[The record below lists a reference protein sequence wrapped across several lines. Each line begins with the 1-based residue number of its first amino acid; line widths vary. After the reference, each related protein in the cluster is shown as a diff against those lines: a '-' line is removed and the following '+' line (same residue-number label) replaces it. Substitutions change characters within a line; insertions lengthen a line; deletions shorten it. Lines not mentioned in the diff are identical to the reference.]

1 MQNYKI
7 TFNLYCK
14 WQHTPPAY
22 RLYFDDELMTERS
35 YIWDNETHFLQECV
49 PVWADPSITH
59 KITIEQVGLS
69 TGKFKVDNV
78 ESDNLKINF
87 KFI

>member
-1 MQNYKI
+1 MQQSII

-14 WQHTPPAY
+14 WEHIPPVY

-35 YIWDNETHFLQECV
+35 YIWDNETHFLQERV
-49 PVWADPSITH
+49 PVMADPSHPH
-59 KITIEQVGLS
+59 KITIEQVGIH

-78 ESDNLKINF
+78 EADGIKINF
-87 KFI
+87 RFL